1 MRRYFLLAASISL
14 LLGLLIT
21 AWQESRHPKPIALTP
36 TLTSQV
42 EYCLTCHA
50 DLAEISSSHPVN
62 TFGCVLCYGGERL
75 SLDANLAHST
85 MRGGKN

>member
-1 MRRYFLLAASISL
+1 MRRYFLLAASFSL

-50 DLAEISSSHPVN
+50 DLAEISS
-62 TFGCVLCYGGERL
+62 
-75 SLDANLAHST
+75 
-85 MRGGKN
+85 